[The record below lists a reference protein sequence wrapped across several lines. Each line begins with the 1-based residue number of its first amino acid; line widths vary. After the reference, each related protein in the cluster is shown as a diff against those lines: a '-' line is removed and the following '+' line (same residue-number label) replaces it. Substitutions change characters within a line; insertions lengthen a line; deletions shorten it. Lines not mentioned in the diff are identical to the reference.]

1 MPYLRALAIVA
12 AVLAA
17 GCGERDGKRE
27 ASTATRL
34 ETAIA
39 ARAGGATEPTDEE
52 IDALFARLDAEIAAA
67 RADAAEAR
75 QAGRAEAAAEAE
87 ARARDLERRRRE
99 LAQAYLEAEVA
110 RVGDAA
116 AETVRDLGRRIGEG
130 IEDAGRRI
138 REALEE
144 PEAPA
149 PGE

>member
-1 MPYLRALAIVA
+1 MPCLRALAVVA
-12 AVLAA
+12 AVLAV
-17 GCGERDGKRE
+17 GCGDQRP
-27 ASTATRL
+27 STAERL
-34 ETAIA
+34 EAAIA
-39 ARAGGATEPTDEE
+39 ARAGGAAEPTNEE
-52 IDALFARLDAEIAAA
+52 IDALFARLDAEIATA

-75 QAGRAEAAAEAE
+75 GDARTAAE
-87 ARARDLERRRRE
+87 ARASELEQRRRE

-144 PEAPA
+144 AEPPP